1 MPEDPMQVSMA
12 HFAVSKSRPLITS
25 GVGSCM
31 VIVLYDPQAKI
42 GGLAHTMLPDEKFE
56 GKDGVPQKI
65 DAAIL
70 VGSAKTVGHAV
81 DMVLDGIESLGGNRS
96 RCIAK
101 VAGGAHMFSLF
112 DAPKTGIGQQNIEA
126 IRKKFEQIK
135 IPIVAEDTGGTIGRV
150 VEFDVQSGVMN
161 VTTKI

>member
-1 MPEDPMQVSMA
+1 MQVSMA
-12 HFAVSKSRPLITS
+12 RFAVSKNRPLITS
-25 GVGSCM
+25 GVGSCL
-31 VIVLYDPQAKI
+31 VIVLYDPKAKI
-42 GGLAHTMLPDEKFE
+42 GGLAHTMLPDEKYE
-56 GKDGVPQKI
+56 GQDGIPKKI
-65 DAAIL
+65 DAATLI
-70 VGSAKTVGHAV
+70 GSAKTVGHGI
-81 DMVLDGIESLGGNRS
+81 DSVLDAIEDLGGNRS

-112 DAPKTGIGQQNIEA
+112 DAPKSGIGQQNIEA
-126 IRKKFEQIK
+126 VRKKFEKIK

>member
-1 MPEDPMQVSMA
+1 MQVSMA
-12 HFAVSKSRPLITS
+12 RFAVSKNRPLITS
-25 GVGSCM
+25 GVGSCL
-31 VIVLYDPQAKI
+31 VIVLYDPKAKI
-42 GGLAHTMLPDEKFE
+42 GGLAHTMLPDEKYE
-56 GKDGVPQKI
+56 GQDGIPKKI
-65 DAAIL
+65 DAATLI
-70 VGSAKTVGHAV
+70 GSAKTVGHAI
-81 DMVLDGIESLGGNRS
+81 DSVLDAIEDLGGNRS

-112 DAPKTGIGQQNIEA
+112 DAPKSGIGQQNIEA
-126 IRKKFEQIK
+126 VRKKFEKIK